1 MVFTQGP
8 LSRGDSLD
16 HDHQNASVTFSSDGD
31 GGTPSISV
39 QAANTWYDIRDTY
52 IVRFVVD
59 GCRKNL
65 PLGDPDQLN
74 ANPYEPT
81 DLTPSERSAL
91 PPKSWHLRAAI
102 CVHLFAV
109 GASIVVSR
117 IDTGMLDLPGPVET
131 FAYSMMYPCLLAMFV
146 CPVVVL
152 HYALRSTLSPLRRIL
167 VIAVDA
173 CVVFAHFFALIPLVQ

>member
-1 MVFTQGP
+1 MVFTQRPYGHTFDVV
-8 LSRGDSLD
+8 LASLLLYN
-16 HDHQNASVTFSSDGD
+16 QIQFNP
-31 GGTPSISV
+31 PSL
-39 QAANTWYDIRDTY
+39 RL
-52 IVRFVVD
+52 RR
-59 GCRKNL
+59 CRKNL

-131 FAYSMMYPCLLAMFV
+131 FAYSTMYPCLLAMFV